1 MQKLRIAGDRGARF
15 SAILLSSS
23 LKSLMFCSGT
33 SPADPTVMNQWRE
46 EMKVRAHKFAVDVI
60 RFVDTLPYRANT
72 SRLKDQL
79 VGAACGVDGNWHAA
93 CRARTHKEFA
103 ARLGT
108 VVEEADEAEEWL
120 DVMHDT
126 KMSESN
132 ELNRLR
138 AESKELRAIFA
149 KASRT
154 ANENEGRDRTRREGR
169 RRKERKERPE
179 SGEA

>member
-1 MQKLRIAGDRGARF
+1 
-15 SAILLSSS
+15 
-23 LKSLMFCSGT
+23 
-33 SPADPTVMNQWRE
+33 MNQWRE
-46 EMKVRAHKFAVDVI
+46 QMKARTHKFAIDVI
-60 RFVDTLPYRANT
+60 TFVKTLPDRIET
-72 SRLKDQL
+72 RRLKDQL

-103 ARLGT
+103 AKLGV

-126 KMSESN
+126 KLIEAD

-138 AESKELRAIFA
+138 RESKELRAIFA

-154 ANENEGRDRTRREGR
+154 ANDNEQADRERQKGR
-169 RRKERKERPE
+169 RAGRR
-179 SGEA
+179 